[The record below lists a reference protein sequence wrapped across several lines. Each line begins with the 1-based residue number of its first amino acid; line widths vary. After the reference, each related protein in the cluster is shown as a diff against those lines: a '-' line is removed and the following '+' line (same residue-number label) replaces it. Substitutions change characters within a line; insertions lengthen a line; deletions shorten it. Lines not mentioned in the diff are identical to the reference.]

1 MTMKQALIY
10 NFLSACTCYVGL
22 VFGIMLGEIE
32 ASSYI
37 FGFAAGMFMYIS
49 LVDMVCMYVCV
60 CMCVCMFV
68 YANSIRSCLLTYYC
82 SLCIR
87 QALSKSMKRLL
98 LFVCVSKHVHMCL
111 CACMHVCVQLNRH
124 VSYPTYIN
132 PEL

>member
-49 LVDMVCMYVCV
+49 LVDMVCMCV
-60 CMCVCMFV
+60 YIHICSPVSSYLFTHFCTRCV
-68 YANSIRSCLLTYYC
+68 
-82 SLCIR
+82 
-87 QALSKSMKRLL
+87 RL
-98 LFVCVSKHVHMCL
+98 
-111 CACMHVCVQLNRH
+111 
-124 VSYPTYIN
+124 
-132 PEL
+132 